1 MDIDGWQLWILA
13 AIIGGALEMALPG
26 FVVLWFAVGAL
37 VAALAAAI
45 GLGINVQL
53 TIFMLVSVAL
63 FAGSRTIFKKAFMRN
78 ASNMKTGVE
87 AMVGQ
92 EAVVTEAS
100 HLALRGGGGAELPLE
115 FLLTAGIPILGL
127 EAGGQRRAAVLM
139 KRYADVPMDY
149 ADATLVAL
157 AEALHI
163 SQVFTTDRRGFA
175 AYRRQRQGTFTLLP

>member
-1 MDIDGWQLWILA
+1 MDIHGWQLWILA

-92 EAVVTEAS
+92 EALVTEALVDGHGGTVRINGELWS
-100 HLALRGGGGAELPLE
+100 ARSLGGGVAPGELVIVEQVEGLKLWVRRPAASLE
-115 FLLTAGIPILGL
+115 
-127 EAGGQRRAAVLM
+127 VLP
-139 KRYADVPMDY
+139 KQKKEGR
-149 ADATLVAL
+149 
-157 AEALHI
+157 
-163 SQVFTTDRRGFA
+163 
-175 AYRRQRQGTFTLLP
+175 